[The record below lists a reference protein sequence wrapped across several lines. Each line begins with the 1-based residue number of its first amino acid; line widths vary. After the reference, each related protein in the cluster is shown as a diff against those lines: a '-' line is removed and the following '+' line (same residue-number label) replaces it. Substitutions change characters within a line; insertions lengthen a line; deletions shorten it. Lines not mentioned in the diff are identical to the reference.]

1 MLIAGILYYDYNKQ
15 ELLRFNEYLNMIV
28 RDKNYRR
35 KQEAKHYKKRLKT
48 AIALGRF
55 DEKKLPNGEVD
66 YVATYPGKYRAWRIK
81 SFSTMN
87 DYELKEIEKNQ
98 YKRWKFQ
105 LKNNSMV
112 GTMDPWAKRHCRRT
126 RRHFQKMVDY
136 KLPDKKWL
144 VRAQVIDPRD
154 IV

>member
-81 SFSTMN
+81 SFSAMN

-105 LKNNSMV
+105 LKNNSMT

-126 RRHFQKMVDY
+126 RRQNRNDSFPLSHLDN
-136 KLPDKKWL
+136 
-144 VRAQVIDPRD
+144 
-154 IV
+154 